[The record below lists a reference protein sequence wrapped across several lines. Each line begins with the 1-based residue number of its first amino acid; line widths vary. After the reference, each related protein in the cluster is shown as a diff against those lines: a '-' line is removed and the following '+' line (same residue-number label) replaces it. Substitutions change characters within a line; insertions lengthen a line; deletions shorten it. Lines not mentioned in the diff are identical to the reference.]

1 MNNMRI
7 LVKDSNN
14 NVLVLNSPLG
24 FIPAGFT
31 KVAQEDISI
40 EELKLARKDK
50 LEEIRAS
57 RNKRLKNNDKAWLI
71 ASKTGASLTAIEAEA
86 QNLRDIPEMAED
98 ELALLETIEEIKAY
112 NPFEA

>member
-1 MNNMRI
+1 MRI

-14 NVLVLNSPLG
+14 NVMVLLSLNGS
-24 FIPAGFT
+24 IPSGLT
-31 KVAQEDISI
+31 VVPQEEIAT
-40 EELKLARKDK
+40 EELALARKDR
-50 LEEIRAS
+50 LAAIRAE
-57 RNKRLKNNDKAWLI
+57 RDQKLLDNDKAWLI
-71 ASKTGASLTAIEAEA
+71 ASKTGASVTAIESEA